1 MSRKKKKDQKSV
13 KRDQVVP
20 PVGGSEGLEENKE
33 VSEFIPAADEVFMDE
48 SYPAIDEVEFGGE
61 DVMGDDRDAE
71 RNDTANPTRNTDIE
85 AAEEV
90 APGSPATGRDGANE
104 DEGAREGHGLGTV
117 SIILSILA
125 FFIVPFLLGSAGII
139 LGIISARRGS
149 ALGWWAVG
157 IGAVAVILT
166 AFVRPIAGY

>member
-13 KRDQVVP
+13 KRDQGAA
-20 PVGGSEGLEENKE
+20 PVEGLEGLEENAE
-33 VSEFIPAADEVFMDE
+33 ISEFIPAADEVFMDE
-48 SYPAIDEVEFGGE
+48 SYPAIDEVEFGEG
-61 DVMGDDRDAE
+61 DVMEDDRDAE
-71 RNDTANPTRNTDIE
+71 RNDTAPSRNADVE

-90 APGSPATGRDGANE
+90 APVSPATGRDGANE

-139 LGIISARRGS
+139 LGVISARRGS